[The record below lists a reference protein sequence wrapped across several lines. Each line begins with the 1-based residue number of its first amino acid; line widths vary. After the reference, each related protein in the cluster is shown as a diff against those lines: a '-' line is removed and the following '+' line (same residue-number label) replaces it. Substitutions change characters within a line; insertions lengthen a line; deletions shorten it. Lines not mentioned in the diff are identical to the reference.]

1 MRVSK
6 NKVTLLS
13 LAVAG
18 LFATAAQAQIT
29 VDPVPGTGAKT
40 YASELK
46 FPAAGLLVGG
56 APVTTTTILGF
67 GLSNLQD
74 RYIRYDLVGG
84 ATFALQVIA
93 GDLVVT
99 TSTPA
104 VVQGGAPGDSY
115 VVFQITST
123 ANVPASGT
131 AVLTP
136 QAAGIKIPTATGQQ
150 IRYTLHETAVSAQ
163 TVGAG
168 PNPGGANV
176 NNGRLVDKTADLVKF
191 AKVLGFTM
199 NASTPETSAAT
210 SLFKSFC
217 APNPNTGL
225 PGTAGCLVANTDN
238 IAVVGTV
245 ATYGLLNI
253 TTLDLTSTAITA
265 LTTVLAS
272 ATLTATTDAT
282 TFQAAG
288 TAGFTNGTANCAVL
302 GTAGAVNATFTTLTY
317 TLPAPTAAATPLAG
331 ATALCYGV
339 DGTTTVGPQKF
350 TGSFNPVY
358 TASYTGA
365 AAVPVNA
372 VPMGEI
378 VRDGAELQSPWFS
391 FGGTRYISRFF
402 FMNTGAGP
410 ATCTSTALAETG
422 NTLTVGS
429 AATTGFTIPAGGQVA
444 VLATDVAS
452 AATGATRAAVRFVCL
467 APTANIQGRYV
478 ITDTTSGALDSG
490 VLLRPGT
497 N

>member
-46 FPAAGLLVGG
+46 FPLAGLLVGG
-56 APVTTTTILGF
+56 ANVTTTTILGF

-84 ATFALQVIA
+84 ATFALQVLA
-93 GDLVVT
+93 GDLAVT

-123 ANVPASGT
+123 ANVAASGT
-131 AVLTP
+131 AVFTP
-136 QAAGIKIPTATGQQ
+136 QAAGIKIPTATSQQ

-168 PNPGGANV
+168 PNPGGANI

-238 IAVVGTV
+238 IAVAGTV

-253 TTLDLTSTAITA
+253 TTLDLTSTAITG
-265 LTTVLAS
+265 LSTVLAS

-288 TAGFTNGTANCAVL
+288 TAGFTNGTANCLVL

-358 TASYTGA
+358 TAGYTGA
-365 AAVPVNA
+365 AAVSVGQI
-372 VPMGEI
+372 GEI

-402 FMNTGAGP
+402 FMNTGAGA

-429 AATTGFTIPAGGQVA
+429 AGTTGFTIPAGGQVA
-444 VLATDVAS
+444 VLATDVVS
-452 AATGATRAAVRFVCL
+452 AATGAGRAAVRFVCL
-467 APTANIQGRYV
+467 AASANIQGRYV